1 MRKDTDGAGNAH
13 GDGLATTAA
22 RDLAA
27 YDALPPRLRA
37 ALRAS
42 PDNVAAEA
50 VLQAF
55 IEDSGDEDEI
65 ALLLERRSGRCAERP
80 PQDRDQK
87 R

>member
-1 MRKDTDGAGNAH
+1 MRQTNDAAADGGNAH
-13 GDGLATTAA
+13 ASGLATTAA

-37 ALRAS
+37 LLRRM

-55 IEDSGDEDEI
+55 IDDSGDENEL
-65 ALLLERRSGRCAERP
+65 AALLERRATP
-80 PQDRDQK
+80 P
-87 R
+87 